1 LLLPL
6 QEMLLYGYSY
16 YIFPACLLYCAVAV
30 FIVIYSRILENFML
44 SVYLRTVDAEYYKHC
59 FDGHFPGEIFDEQ
72 VASWFLFFISS
83 EK

>member
-1 LLLPL
+1 
-6 QEMLLYGYSY
+6 
-16 YIFPACLLYCAVAV
+16 
-30 FIVIYSRILENFML
+30 ML